1 MVGYALSQL
10 VLSCL
15 FGDGGWG
22 VCVFDYKLKDSNPG
36 TLLMAFPIDVAQAWV
51 SDFQG

>member
-36 TLLMAFPIDVAQAWV
+36 TLGVMSTSPTTRADDQP
-51 SDFQG
+51 